1 MLNQKLNNIRDEDDE
16 ITKSQNSLIVLIFQK
31 LNEDVSQKYYSDEL
45 KYKKESNDMRK
56 NIEEIKNDIK
66 ELKEL
71 KGIIEK
77 LALSVDKIKKKAK
90 FKIALFPFSL
100 LEK

>member
-31 LNEDVSQKYYSDEL
+31 LNEDISQKYYSDEL

-77 LALSVDKIKKKAK
+77 LALSVEEMKKKINIK
-90 FKIALFPFSL
+90 
-100 LEK
+100 

>member
-77 LALSVDKIKKKAK
+77 LALSVDKIKKKLNLK
-90 FKIALFPFSL
+90 SL
-100 LEK
+100 YFHLVY

>member
-1 MLNQKLNNIRDEDDE
+1 MKMI
-16 ITKSQNSLIVLIFQK
+16 KSQNSLIVLIFQK

-45 KYKKESNDMRK
+45 NYKKESNYMRK

-66 ELKEL
+66 ELKDL
-71 KGIIEK
+71 KGLIEK
-77 LALSVDKIKKKAK
+77 LALSVDEKKAK

>member
-45 KYKKESNDMRK
+45 KYKKESNDIRK

-66 ELKEL
+66 ELKDL
-71 KGIIEK
+71 KGLIEK
-77 LALSVDKIKKKAK
+77 LALSVDELKKN
-90 FKIALFPFSL
+90 
-100 LEK
+100 

>member
-56 NIEEIKNDIK
+56 NIEVIKNDIK

-77 LALSVDKIKKKAK
+77 LALSVDELKKKLNLK
-90 FKIALFPFSL
+90 
-100 LEK
+100 

>member
-45 KYKKESNDMRK
+45 NYKKESNYMSQM
-56 NIEEIKNDIK
+56 
-66 ELKEL
+66 L
-71 KGIIEK
+71 
-77 LALSVDKIKKKAK
+77 
-90 FKIALFPFSL
+90 
-100 LEK
+100 

>member
-1 MLNQKLNNIRDEDDE
+1 MI
-16 ITKSQNSLIVLIFQK
+16 KSQNSLIVLIFQK

-77 LALSVDKIKKKAK
+77 LALSVYKIKKKAK

>member
-45 KYKKESNDMRK
+45 NYKKESNYMRK
-56 NIEEIKNDIK
+56 NIEEIKNDNK

-77 LALSVDKIKKKAK
+77 LALSIDEIKK
-90 FKIALFPFSL
+90 S
-100 LEK
+100 

>member
-71 KGIIEK
+71 KGLIEK
-77 LALSVDKIKKKAK
+77 LALSVDELKKN
-90 FKIALFPFSL
+90 
-100 LEK
+100 

>member
-45 KYKKESNDMRK
+45 NYKKESNYMRK
-56 NIEEIKNDIK
+56 NTEEIKNDIK
-66 ELKEL
+66 ELKDL
-71 KGIIEK
+71 KGLIEK
-77 LALSVDKIKKKAK
+77 LALSDDELKKN
-90 FKIALFPFSL
+90 
-100 LEK
+100 

>member
-1 MLNQKLNNIRDEDDE
+1 
-16 ITKSQNSLIVLIFQK
+16 
-31 LNEDVSQKYYSDEL
+31 
-45 KYKKESNDMRK
+45 MRK

-66 ELKEL
+66 ELKDL
-71 KGIIEK
+71 KGLIEK
-77 LALSVDKIKKKAK
+77 LALSVDEKKAK

>member
-1 MLNQKLNNIRDEDDE
+1 MKMI
-16 ITKSQNSLIVLIFQK
+16 KSQNSLIVLIFQK

-56 NIEEIKNDIK
+56 NFEEIKNDIK

>member
-45 KYKKESNDMRK
+45 NYKKESNYMRK

-77 LALSVDKIKKKAK
+77 LTLSVDEKKAK